1 MSLETLTDSMVD
13 LIRREK
19 RKYTV
24 VKRDRLSIKEKLIE
38 LKNNLS
44 IGSKTTLDKLINDKG
59 SVEETVI
66 TFISLLELAR
76 LKKLDIFQNEVMGEV
91 YVEVK
96 DDLNTFDVETAD
108 GFEPED
114 AGDNILAEDLIA
126 KDKKQVA
133 SADLR
138 EL

>member
-1 MSLETLTDSMVD
+1 
-13 LIRREK
+13 
-19 RKYTV
+19 
-24 VKRDRLSIKEKLIE
+24 
-38 LKNNLS
+38 
-44 IGSKTTLDKLINDKG
+44 
-59 SVEETVI
+59 
-66 TFISLLELAR
+66 
-76 LKKLDIFQNEVMGEV
+76 MGEV

-133 SADLR
+133 SVKAGNTNYWVALDKTTTYK
-138 EL
+138 E